1 VIVFEQLKGW
11 RPKVGGKGGTMKARF
26 HAWLHRAL
34 VKQVEASWTEQGGT
48 VAFVNPWGTSAWAY
62 DGSGK
67 VVRPAGAHD
76 LAVFPTGKHY
86 DADLNA
92 AYNIASRYWV
102 RRLAENAPT
111 RSILASLLG
120 WDDEAA
126 TTSGKPAMEIRVADQ
141 DAPSSAVNV
150 DTKLLPSPARRKNG
164 GAAPGRSVPHSRGP
178 RAAPRTPATL
188 STLWHLARAMQL
200 ETPTAA
206 A

>member
-76 LAVFPTGKHY
+76 LAVFTSGKHY

-102 RRLAENAPT
+102 RRLAENAAA

-126 TTSGKPAMEIRVADQ
+126 TASGKAADQ
-141 DAPSSAVNV
+141 DSPNSAVKV
-150 DTKLLPSPARRKNG
+150 DTKLPPSPARRKNG
-164 GAAPGRSVPHSRGP
+164 GAAPGRRE
-178 RAAPRTPATL
+178 
-188 STLWHLARAMQL
+188 LAL
-200 ETPTAA
+200 EI
-206 A
+206 